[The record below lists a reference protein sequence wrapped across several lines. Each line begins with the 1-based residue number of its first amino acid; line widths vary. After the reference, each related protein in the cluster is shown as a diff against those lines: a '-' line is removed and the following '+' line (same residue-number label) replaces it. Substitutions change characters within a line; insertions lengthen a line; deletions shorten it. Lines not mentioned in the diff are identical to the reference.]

1 MPRLHVYSNLGLHL
15 CFTFIISFF
24 DNIAP
29 KSLTV
34 TWLTLFINFQKSTSP
49 ASGEL
54 AQLKEDM
61 AASKAEFEKKVKDLE
76 AALAKT
82 TTENAELRQTLEKQ
96 EENWKTRLTTTEQKP
111 GESQGILQNLTN
123 RIGAMVK
130 AIWGTCLL
138 KPLYKSIY
146 PCMINILCL
155 QPCSLFCHRYKTS
168 NCDARRGNTTPP
180 YPVFDPTTLLWSWA
194 GHL

>member
-1 MPRLHVYSNLGLHL
+1 MSTVTWDYIYS
-15 CFTFIISFF
+15 FTFIVSFF

-34 TWLTLFINFQKSTSP
+34 TWLTSLMNLQKSTSQ

-54 AQLKEDM
+54 TQLKEEM
-61 AASKAEFEKKVKDLE
+61 AVSKAKFEKKIKDLE

-82 TTENAELRQTLEKQ
+82 TTENSELKQTLEKQ
-96 EENWKTRLTTTEQKP
+96 EENWKTRLTTAEQKL
-111 GESQGILQNLTN
+111 GKSQESLQNLTN

-138 KPLYKSIY
+138 KPLYKSTY
-146 PCMINILCL
+146 PCMMNILYL
-155 QPCSLFCHRYKTS
+155 
-168 NCDARRGNTTPP
+168 
-180 YPVFDPTTLLWSWA
+180 
-194 GHL
+194 

>member
-1 MPRLHVYSNLGLHL
+1 MSTATWDYIYS
-15 CFTFIISFF
+15 FTFIVSFF

-34 TWLTLFINFQKSTSP
+34 TWLTLLINFQKSTSQ

-54 AQLKEDM
+54 AQLKEEM
-61 AASKAEFEKKVKDLE
+61 AASKAEFEKKIKDLE

-82 TTENAELRQTLEKQ
+82 TTENSELKQTLEKQ
-96 EENWKTRLTTTEQKP
+96 EEDWKTRHNTVEQKL
-111 GESQGILQNLTN
+111 GEYQESLQNLTN

-138 KPLYKSIY
+138 NPLYKSFY
-146 PCMINILCL
+146 SYMIAILCL
-155 QPCSLFCHRYKTS
+155 
-168 NCDARRGNTTPP
+168 
-180 YPVFDPTTLLWSWA
+180 
-194 GHL
+194 